1 MASSGSEPIR
11 DPEAIRLEIK
21 RLEAKLFAADDPD
34 IAGALETKLA
44 TLRAELPKEA
54 DELTVAAEP
63 PAPPSEEEA
72 AEAERL
78 IVMARLE
85 KGRGNRQASTDLLKQ
100 ATAIAPGSATVV
112 EALGD
117 DLLDRKRYKEAKE
130 AYAQAHAIEPSN
142 VGIERKL
149 ANAALASA
157 TGMSIE
163 DQLRMGMDG
172 PLLSPEESL
181 ASAKVATLLS
191 FLLPGSGQIVMG
203 RNVTG
208 ISIMAGWVLMIVWI
222 VVLRDEL
229 QGLLGMMGLSGA
241 DGPRRPNGLT
251 VMLPI
256 AIAAMLHL
264 TSIFLA
270 GSAAKASTGRRIDRP
285 IPPVDKPFEL

>member
-1 MASSGSEPIR
+1 MAASGEPR
-11 DPEAIRLEIK
+11 DPEIIQQEIK

-34 IAGALETKLA
+34 IAGALEVKLA
-44 TLRAELPKEA
+44 SLRAELPVIETPNAEA
-54 DELTVAAEP
+54 DAP
-63 PAPPSEEEA
+63 PAPPTESEA

-78 IVMARLE
+78 TVLARLE
-85 KGRGNRQASTDLLKQ
+85 KGRGNRQAATDLLKQ
-100 ATAIAPGSATVV
+100 AAAIAPGSATVV
-112 EALGD
+112 EALAD
-117 DLLDRKRYKEAKE
+117 DLMDRKRYKDAKE
-130 AYAQAHAIEPSN
+130 AYARAHALEPKN

-157 TGMSIE
+157 TGMSVE
-163 DQLRMGMDG
+163 DQLRMGGDG

-181 ASAKVATLLS
+181 ASAKIATLLS
-191 FLLPGSGQIVMG
+191 FFLPGSGQIVMG

-222 VVLRDEL
+222 VVLREEL
-229 QGLLGMMGLSGA
+229 RGLMGMMGLSGPG
-241 DGPRRPNGLT
+241 GPNRPNSLT
-251 VMLPI
+251 VMVPI

-270 GSAAKASTGRRIDRP
+270 ASAAKAGSSRRVDRP